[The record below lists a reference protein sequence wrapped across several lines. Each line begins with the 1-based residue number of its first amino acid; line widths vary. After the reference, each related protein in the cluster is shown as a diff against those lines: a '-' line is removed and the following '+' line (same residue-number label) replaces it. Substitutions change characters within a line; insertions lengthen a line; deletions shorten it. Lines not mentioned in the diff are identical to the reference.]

1 MTKREKGSV
10 SDEIGQAAHG
20 TYRCIRAGKA
30 VLARVA
36 GAVGG
41 PVGAALSTAWEH
53 RRAVAAVLTAV
64 ALILV
69 VVSLAVFSLPAAFLS
84 ADNPAAE
91 LTGHMEEL
99 RIDLERCRSD
109 AREAIGNRI
118 QSGAYDIAR
127 SWAAYEDRSVPPTD
141 AELCFLLAVW
151 SVSNC
156 DWQAFCLLLDG
167 HGAILYPMQAVEREE
182 DGVSYLAVT
191 LEPLCL
197 DAAWELLAVDPD
209 AICPDTGLGNRQTV
223 LMRYEGMKR
232 MLTEGENGRSAL

>member
-41 PVGAALSTAWEH
+41 PIGAVLSTVWEH
-53 RRAVAAVLTAV
+53 RRAVAAVLTAF
-64 ALILV
+64 ALILM
-69 VVSLAVFSLPAAFLS
+69 VVSLAVLSLPAAFLT
-84 ADNPAAE
+84 ADNPVAE

-99 RIDLERCRSD
+99 RIGLERCRSD

-118 QSGAYDIAR
+118 QSGAYDVAR

-141 AELCFLLAVW
+141 AAMCFLLAVW

-156 DWQAFCLLLDG
+156 DWQAFCLCLNE

-182 DGVSYLAVT
+182 DGVCYLAAT
-191 LEPLCL
+191 LESLCL

-209 AICPDTGLGNRQTV
+209 AICPDTGLDNRQTAEI
-223 LMRYEGMKR
+223 RCEGMKR
-232 MLTEGENGRSAL
+232 ILTEGKNGRSAL

>member
-1 MTKREKGSV
+1 MTEREKGSV

-20 TYRCIRAGKA
+20 ASRCVRAGKA

-41 PVGAALSTAWEH
+41 PVGTALSTAWEH

-69 VVSLAVFSLPAAFLS
+69 VVSLAALSLPAAFLT
-84 ADNPAAE
+84 ADNPMAE
-91 LTGHMEEL
+91 LTGYMEEL
-99 RIDLERCRSD
+99 RIGLERCRSD

-118 QSGAYDIAR
+118 QSGAYDVAR
-127 SWAAYEDRSVPPTD
+127 SWAAFEDRSASPTD
-141 AELCFLLAVW
+141 SELCFLLAVW

-156 DWQAFCLLLDG
+156 DWQAFCLCLNE
-167 HGAILYPMQAVEREE
+167 HGAILYPVQAVERED
-182 DGVSYLAVT
+182 DGVPYLAAV

-197 DAAWELLAVDPD
+197 DAAWKLLAVDPN
-209 AICPDTGLGNRQTV
+209 AICPDTGIGNRQTAKI
-223 LMRYEGMKR
+223 RCEGMKR
-232 MLTEGENGRSAL
+232 MLTEGQNGRSVL

>member
-1 MTKREKGSV
+1 MTEREKGSV

-20 TYRCIRAGKA
+20 TYRCIRVGKA

-53 RRAVAAVLTAV
+53 RRAVAAVLIAV

-69 VVSLAVFSLPAAFLS
+69 VVSLAALSLPAAFLT
-84 ADNPAAE
+84 ADNPEAE

-99 RIDLERCRSD
+99 RIGLERCRSD
-109 AREAIGNRI
+109 TREAIGNRI
-118 QSGAYDIAR
+118 QSGAYDVAR

-151 SVSNC
+151 SISNC
-156 DWQAFCLLLDG
+156 DWQAFCLHLDE
-167 HGAILYPMQAVEREE
+167 HGAILCPVQAVERED
-182 DGVSYLAVT
+182 DGMFYLAAT

-197 DAAWELLAVDPD
+197 DAAWELLAVDPN

-223 LMRYEGMKR
+223 LMRCEGMKR
-232 MLTEGENGRSAL
+232 MLTEGENGRSTL

>member
-1 MTKREKGSV
+1 MTEREKGSV

-20 TYRCIRAGKA
+20 AYRCVRAGKA

-53 RRAVAAVLTAV
+53 RRAVAAVLIAI

-69 VVSLAVFSLPAAFLS
+69 VVSLAVLSLPAAFLT
-84 ADNPAAE
+84 ADDPVAE

-99 RIDLERCRSD
+99 RIGLERCRSD

-118 QSGAYDIAR
+118 QSGAYDVAR
-127 SWAAYEDRSVPPTD
+127 SWMVYEDRSASPTD

-156 DWQAFCLLLDG
+156 DWQAFCLHLDE
-167 HGAILYPMQAVEREE
+167 HGAILYPVQAVERED

-197 DAAWELLAVDPD
+197 DAAWELLAVDPN
-209 AICPDTGLGNRQTV
+209 AICPDTGLDNRQTAQI
-223 LMRYEGMKR
+223 RCEGMKR

>member
-1 MTKREKGSV
+1 MTERETGSV
-10 SDEIGQAAHG
+10 SDEIGQVTHG
-20 TYRCIRAGKA
+20 TYRCVRAGKA

-53 RRAVAAVLTAV
+53 RRAVAAVLIAV

-84 ADNPAAE
+84 ADNPVAE

-118 QSGAYDIAR
+118 QSGAYDVAR

-141 AELCFLLAVW
+141 AALCFLLAVW

-167 HGAILYPMQAVEREE
+167 HGAILYPMQAVERED

-197 DAAWELLAVDPD
+197 DVAWELLAVDPD
-209 AICPDTGLGNRQTV
+209 AICPDTGLDNRQTAEI
-223 LMRYEGMKR
+223 RCEGMKR

>member
-1 MTKREKGSV
+1 MTEWEKGSV

-20 TYRCIRAGKA
+20 AYRCIRVGKA

-53 RRAVAAVLTAV
+53 RRAVAAVLIAV

-69 VVSLAVFSLPAAFLS
+69 VVSLAALSLPAAFLS
-84 ADNPAAE
+84 ADDPVAE

-99 RIDLERCRSD
+99 RIGLGRCRSD

-118 QSGAYDIAR
+118 QSDAYDVAR
-127 SWAAYEDRSVPPTD
+127 SWAAYEDRSTSPTD

-151 SVSNC
+151 SVPSR
-156 DWQAFCLLLDG
+156 DWQAFCLFLNE
-167 HGAILYPMQAVEREE
+167 HGAILYPMQAVERED
-182 DGVSYLAVT
+182 DGVSYLAVS

-197 DAAWELLAVDPD
+197 DAAWELLAVDPN
-209 AICPDTGLGNRQTV
+209 AICPDTGLGNRQTAQI
-223 LMRYEGMKR
+223 RCEGMKR
-232 MLTEGENGRSAL
+232 MLTEGENGRSTL

>member
-41 PVGAALSTAWEH
+41 PIGAVLSTVWEH
-53 RRAVAAVLTAV
+53 RRAVAAVLTAF
-64 ALILV
+64 ALILM
-69 VVSLAVFSLPAAFLS
+69 VVSLAVLSLPAAFLT
-84 ADNPAAE
+84 ADNPVAE

-99 RIDLERCRSD
+99 RIGLERCRSD

-118 QSGAYDIAR
+118 QSGAYDVAR

-141 AELCFLLAVW
+141 AAMCFLLAVW

-156 DWQAFCLLLDG
+156 DWQAFCLCLNE

-182 DGVSYLAVT
+182 DGVCYLAAT
-191 LEPLCL
+191 LESLCL

-209 AICPDTGLGNRQTV
+209 AICPNTGLDNRQTAEI
-223 LMRYEGMKR
+223 RCEGMKR
-232 MLTEGENGRSAL
+232 ILTEGKNGRSAL

>member
-1 MTKREKGSV
+1 MTEREKGSV

-20 TYRCIRAGKA
+20 AYRCVRVGKA

-53 RRAVAAVLTAV
+53 RRAVAAVLIAV

-69 VVSLAVFSLPAAFLS
+69 VVSLAALSLPAAFLT
-84 ADNPAAE
+84 ADNPVAE

-99 RIDLERCRSD
+99 RIGLERCRSD

-118 QSGAYDIAR
+118 QSGAYDVAR
-127 SWAAYEDRSVPPTD
+127 SWAAYVDRSALPTD
-141 AELCFLLAVW
+141 SELCFLLAVW
-151 SVSNC
+151 SVSNW
-156 DWQAFCLLLDG
+156 DWQAFCLHLDE
-167 HGAILYPMQAVEREE
+167 HGAILYPVQAVEWVD
-182 DGVSYLAVT
+182 DGVPYLAAT

-197 DAAWELLAVDPD
+197 DAAWELLAVDPN
-209 AICPDTGLGNRQTV
+209 AICPDTGLGNQQTV
-223 LMRYEGMKR
+223 LMRCEGMKR
-232 MLTEGENGRSAL
+232 MLTGGKNGRSAL

>member
-1 MTKREKGSV
+1 MTEREKGSV

-20 TYRCIRAGKA
+20 TYRCIRVGKA

-41 PVGAALSTAWEH
+41 PVGAALSTVWEH
-53 RRAVAAVLTAV
+53 RRAVAAVLIAV

-69 VVSLAVFSLPAAFLS
+69 VVSLAALSLPAAFLT
-84 ADNPAAE
+84 ADNPVAE

-99 RIDLERCRSD
+99 RIGLERCRSD

-118 QSGAYDIAR
+118 QSGAYDVAR
-127 SWAAYEDRSVPPTD
+127 SWAAYVDRSASPTD

-167 HGAILYPMQAVEREE
+167 QGAILYPVQAVERED
-182 DGVSYLAVT
+182 DGMSYLAAV

-197 DAAWELLAVDPD
+197 DAAWELLAVDPN
-209 AICPDTGLGNRQTV
+209 AICPDTGLGNRRTAQI
-223 LMRYEGMKR
+223 RCEGMKR

>member
-1 MTKREKGSV
+1 MTEWEKGSV

-20 TYRCIRAGKA
+20 AYRCIQAGKA

-41 PVGAALSTAWEH
+41 PVGAALSTVWEH
-53 RRAVAAVLTAV
+53 RRAVAAVLIAV

-69 VVSLAVFSLPAAFLS
+69 VVSLAALSLPAAFLT
-84 ADNPAAE
+84 ADNPVAE
-91 LTGHMEEL
+91 LTGQMEEL
-99 RIDLERCRSD
+99 RIGLERCRSD

-118 QSGAYDIAR
+118 QSGAYDVAR
-127 SWAAYEDRSVPPTD
+127 SWAAYVDRSASPTD

-167 HGAILYPMQAVEREE
+167 QGAILYPVQAVERED
-182 DGVSYLAVT
+182 DGMFYLAAT
-191 LEPLCL
+191 LEPLCV
-197 DAAWELLAVDPD
+197 DAAWELLAVDPN
-209 AICPDTGLGNRQTV
+209 AICPDTGLGNRQTS

-232 MLTEGENGRSAL
+232 MLTEGKNGRSAL

>member
-1 MTKREKGSV
+1 MTEREKGSV

-20 TYRCIRAGKA
+20 AYRCIRVGKA

-53 RRAVAAVLTAV
+53 RRAVAAVLIAI

-69 VVSLAVFSLPAAFLS
+69 VVSLVALSLPAAFLT
-84 ADNPAAE
+84 ADNPVAE

-99 RIDLERCRSD
+99 RIGLERCRSD
-109 AREAIGNRI
+109 TREAIGNRI
-118 QSGAYDIAR
+118 QSGAYDVAR
-127 SWAAYEDRSVPPTD
+127 SWAAYVDRSALPTD

-156 DWQAFCLLLDG
+156 DWQAFCLLLDE
-167 HGAILYPMQAVEREE
+167 HGAILYPMQAVERKD
-182 DGVSYLAVT
+182 DGVLYLAAT
-191 LEPLCL
+191 LKPVCL
-197 DAAWELLAVDPD
+197 DVAWELLAVDPN
-209 AICPDTGLGNRQTV
+209 AICPDTGLGNRQTAQI
-223 LMRYEGMKR
+223 RCEGMKR
-232 MLTEGENGRSAL
+232 MLTEGKNGRSAL

>member
-1 MTKREKGSV
+1 MTEREKGSV
-10 SDEIGQAAHG
+10 SDEIGQATHG
-20 TYRCIRAGKA
+20 AYRCVRVGKA

-41 PVGAALSTAWEH
+41 PVWAALSTAWEH

-69 VVSLAVFSLPAAFLS
+69 VVSLAVLSLPAAFLT
-84 ADNPAAE
+84 ADDPVAE

-99 RIDLERCRSD
+99 RIGLERCRSD

-118 QSGAYDIAR
+118 QSGAYDVAR

-151 SVSNC
+151 SASNS
-156 DWQAFCLLLDG
+156 DWQAFCLCLDE

-182 DGVSYLAVT
+182 DGVCYLAAT
-191 LEPLCL
+191 LESLCL
-197 DAAWELLAVDPD
+197 DAAWELLAVGPN
-209 AICPDTGLGNRQTV
+209 AICPDTGLDNRQTAEI
-223 LMRYEGMKR
+223 RCEGMKR
-232 MLTEGENGRSAL
+232 ILTEGENGRSAL

>member
-1 MTKREKGSV
+1 MTEREKGSV

-20 TYRCIRAGKA
+20 AYRCVRAGKA

-36 GAVGG
+36 GAIGG

-53 RRAVAAVLTAV
+53 RRAVAAVLIAV

-69 VVSLAVFSLPAAFLS
+69 VVSLAALSLPAAFLN
-84 ADNPAAE
+84 ADDPAAE

-99 RIDLERCRSD
+99 RIGLERCRSD

-118 QSGAYDIAR
+118 QSDAYDVAR
-127 SWAAYEDRSVPPTD
+127 SWAAYEDRSTSPTD

-167 HGAILYPMQAVEREE
+167 QGAILYPVQAVERED
-182 DGVSYLAVT
+182 DGMSYLTAV

-197 DAAWELLAVDPD
+197 DAAWELLAVDPN
-209 AICPDTGLGNRQTV
+209 AICPDTGLGNRQTS
-223 LMRYEGMKR
+223 LMRYKGMKR
-232 MLTEGENGRSAL
+232 MLTEGKNGRSAL

>member
-1 MTKREKGSV
+1 MTEREKGSV

-20 TYRCIRAGKA
+20 AYRCIRVGKA

-41 PVGAALSTAWEH
+41 PVGAALSTVWEH
-53 RRAVAAVLTAV
+53 RRAVAAVLIAV

-69 VVSLAVFSLPAAFLS
+69 VVSLAALSLPAAFLT
-84 ADNPAAE
+84 ADDPAVE

-99 RIDLERCRSD
+99 RIGLERCRSD
-109 AREAIGNRI
+109 TREAIGNRI
-118 QSGAYDIAR
+118 QSGAYDVAR

-151 SVSNC
+151 SVSNR
-156 DWQAFCLLLDG
+156 DWQAFCLCLNE
-167 HGAILYPMQAVEREE
+167 HGAILYPVQAVERED

-197 DAAWELLAVDPD
+197 GTAWELLAVDPN
-209 AICPDTGLGNRQTV
+209 AICPDTGLGNRRTAQI
-223 LMRYEGMKR
+223 RCEGMKR
-232 MLTEGENGRSAL
+232 MLTEGENGRLAL

>member
-1 MTKREKGSV
+1 MTEREKGSV

-20 TYRCIRAGKA
+20 AYRCIRVGKA

-36 GAVGG
+36 GAIGG

-53 RRAVAAVLTAV
+53 RRAVAAVLIAV

-69 VVSLAVFSLPAAFLS
+69 VVSLVALSLPAAFLT
-84 ADNPAAE
+84 ADNPVAE

-99 RIDLERCRSD
+99 RIGLERCRSD
-109 AREAIGNRI
+109 TREAIGNRI
-118 QSGAYDIAR
+118 QSGAYDVAR
-127 SWAAYEDRSVPPTD
+127 SWAAYVDRSALPTD

-156 DWQAFCLLLDG
+156 DWQAFCLLLDE
-167 HGAILYPMQAVEREE
+167 HGAILYPMQAVERK
-182 DGVSYLAVT
+182 DDDVLYLAAT

-197 DAAWELLAVDPD
+197 DVAWELLAVDPN
-209 AICPDTGLGNRQTV
+209 AICPDTGLGNRQTAQI
-223 LMRYEGMKR
+223 RCEGMKR
-232 MLTEGENGRSAL
+232 MLTEGKNGRSAL

>member
-1 MTKREKGSV
+1 MTEWEKGSV

-20 TYRCIRAGKA
+20 AYRCIRAGKA

-41 PVGAALSTAWEH
+41 PVGAVLSTAWEH

-69 VVSLAVFSLPAAFLS
+69 VVSLAVLSLPAAFLT
-84 ADNPAAE
+84 ADNPMAE
-91 LTGHMEEL
+91 LTGYMEEL
-99 RIDLERCRSD
+99 RIGLERCRSD

-118 QSGAYDIAR
+118 QSGAYDVAR

-151 SVSNC
+151 SVSTH
-156 DWQAFCLLLDG
+156 DWQAFCLCLNE

-182 DGVSYLAVT
+182 DGVCYLAAT
-191 LEPLCL
+191 LESLCL
-197 DAAWELLAVDPD
+197 DVAWELLAVDPN
-209 AICPDTGLGNRQTV
+209 AICPDTGLGNRQTA
-223 LMRYEGMKR
+223 LTRCEGMKR

>member
-1 MTKREKGSV
+1 MTEREKGSV

-20 TYRCIRAGKA
+20 AYRCVRVGKA

-69 VVSLAVFSLPAAFLS
+69 VVSLAVLSLPAAFLT
-84 ADNPAAE
+84 ADDPVAE

-99 RIDLERCRSD
+99 RIGLERCRAD

-118 QSGAYDIAR
+118 QSGAYDVAR

-151 SVSNC
+151 SVSNS
-156 DWQAFCLLLDG
+156 DWQAFCLLLNE
-167 HGAILYPMQAVEREE
+167 HGAILYPMQVVERED

-191 LEPLCL
+191 LEPVCL
-197 DAAWELLAVDPD
+197 DAAWELLAVDPN
-209 AICPDTGLGNRQTV
+209 AICPDTGLDNRQTAEI
-223 LMRYEGMKR
+223 RCEGMER
-232 MLTEGENGRSAL
+232 MLTEGKNGRSAL

>member
-1 MTKREKGSV
+1 MTEREKGSA

-20 TYRCIRAGKA
+20 AYRCVRAGKA

-53 RRAVAAVLTAV
+53 RRAVAAVLIAV

-69 VVSLAVFSLPAAFLS
+69 VVSLAVFSLPAAFLT
-84 ADNPAAE
+84 ADNPVAE

-99 RIDLERCRSD
+99 RIGLERCRSD

-127 SWAAYEDRSVPPTD
+127 SWAAYEDRSASPTD
-141 AELCFLLAVW
+141 SELCFLLAVW
-151 SVSNC
+151 SVSNS
-156 DWQAFCLLLDG
+156 DWQAFCLRLDEYG
-167 HGAILYPMQAVEREE
+167 TILYPVQAVERE
-182 DGVSYLAVT
+182 DGGVFYLAAT
-191 LEPLCL
+191 LESLCL
-197 DAAWELLAVDPD
+197 DAAWELLAVDPN
-209 AICPDTGLGNRQTV
+209 AICPDTGLGNQQTV
-223 LMRYEGMKR
+223 LMRCEGMKR
-232 MLTEGENGRSAL
+232 MLTEGKNGRSAL

>member
-1 MTKREKGSV
+1 MTEREKGSV

-20 TYRCIRAGKA
+20 AYRCIRVGKA

-41 PVGAALSTAWEH
+41 PVGAALSAVWEH
-53 RRAVAAVLTAV
+53 RRAVAAVLIAV

-69 VVSLAVFSLPAAFLS
+69 VVSLAALSLPAAFLT
-84 ADNPAAE
+84 ADNPVAE

-99 RIDLERCRSD
+99 RIGLERCRSD

-118 QSGAYDIAR
+118 QSGAYDVAR
-127 SWAAYEDRSVPPTD
+127 SWAAYEDRSASPTD

-151 SVSNC
+151 SVSNR
-156 DWQAFCLLLDG
+156 DWQAFCLLLDE
-167 HGAILYPMQAVEREE
+167 HGVILYPVQTVEWED
-182 DGVSYLAVT
+182 DGVSYLAAT

-197 DAAWELLAVDPD
+197 DAAWALLAVDPN
-209 AICPDTGLGNRQTV
+209 AICPDTGLGNRQTAEI
-223 LMRYEGMKR
+223 RCEGMKR